1 MKSHCYRN
9 NGPSGPDPTNFSAS
23 AASASIDPQL
33 VSAPTQICD
42 PGTPEPLTIRFCA
55 NVTAAGRRCR
65 MLTVGDSELCPHH
78 ARPRA
83 KRLQEQQDAEKLAAE
98 LLGPVQDFNTPG
110 NVHYVLGNLT
120 KQLAQK
126 RIHRRDALALGY
138 LCQLLLSSFGEYRKR
153 AGGRRIRF

>member
-1 MKSHCYRN
+1 MKSHCYEN
-9 NGPSGPDPTNFSAS
+9 YGPSGPGGANLSPSN
-23 AASASIDPQL
+23 
-33 VSAPTQICD
+33 SAPDHASVAGMRPEASD
-42 PGTPEPLTIRFCA
+42 PSTSKPPTIRLCA

-98 LLGPVQDFNTPG
+98 LLGPVQHFNTPG
-110 NVHYVLGNLT
+110 NVHYVLGNLV
-120 KQLAQK
+120 KELAHK
-126 RIHRRDALALGY
+126 RIPRRDALALGY

-153 AGGRRIRF
+153 AAARRFRF